1 MLTLLAAAALAAQP
15 TAAELTPL
23 MALYRE
29 LHAAPELAMTESKTA
44 ARLAPELRKLGYTV
58 TEKVGG
64 TGIVAVIKNG
74 PGKTVLV
81 RADMDGLPLEEKTGL
96 PFASK
101 VRTKARS
108 GVDTGVMHACAHD
121 THMAAL
127 IGTARRLAAAKAQWK
142 GTLVLILQPGE

>member
-1 MLTLLAAAALAAQP
+1 
-15 TAAELTPL
+15 

-44 ARLAPELRKLGYTV
+44 ARLAPELRKLGYEV
-58 TEKVGG
+58 TEKVGE
-64 TGIVAVIKNG
+64 TGIVAVMRNG

-108 GVDTGVMHACAHD
+108 GVDTGGHARLRPRHPHD
-121 THMAAL
+121 RADRHRPPPRRRQGAS
-127 IGTARRLAAAKAQWK
+127 GRARWS
-142 GTLVLILQPGE
+142 